1 MILNIILMLTTF
13 IFSYSR
19 LSASE
24 KITIHHNADNSTVNV
39 EMVLGNDLGGVR
51 VEYPYESNKYESNK
65 YKGNYILFNF
75 DIKTKKALN
84 LLRVSFNGIEVAHKN
99 LWVFYDT
106 PLELTGKE
114 YLLPFDDSI
123 EFTRFYIYF
132 DPALGEH
139 LKLREMS
146 RTQGLKFDVECV
158 ERGSHGK
165 NKVDFS
171 FNFSVDSS
179 KQFFDLF
186 DKFLVN

>member
-13 IFSYSR
+13 VFSCSR

-24 KITIHHNADNSTVNV
+24 KITIHHNVDDNTVKV
-39 EMVLGNDLGGVR
+39 EMVLGNDLGGVH
-51 VEYPYESNKYESNK
+51 VVYPYVSDK

-84 LLRVSFNGIEVAHKN
+84 LLRVSFNGIEVASKN
-99 LWVFYDT
+99 LWRFYDA

-123 EFTRFYIYF
+123 ELTGFYIYF

-139 LKLREMS
+139 LQLGDMS
-146 RTQGLKFDVECV
+146 RTQGLKFNVECV

>member
-13 IFSYSR
+13 IFSYSG

-24 KITIHHNADNSTVNV
+24 KITIHHNADNSTVKV
-39 EMVLGNDLGGVR
+39 EMVLKNDLGGVR
-51 VEYPYESNKYESNK
+51 VVYPYNSNK

-75 DIKTKKALN
+75 DIKTEKALN

-99 LWVFYDT
+99 LWRFYDA
-106 PLELTGKE
+106 PLELNGKE

-123 EFTRFYIYF
+123 ELTGFYIYF
-132 DPALGEH
+132 DPALEEH

-165 NKVDFS
+165 SKVNFS

-186 DKFLVN
+186 DEFLVN